1 MRFLQRAASAEM
13 PRALLGL
20 STVLLCGAI
29 AACAVAPAPDSAS
42 GAGGDAPA
50 AASAAAQAHASA
62 PARLPRPAARARRP
76 AVPLTDPDTPP
87 ALREPAP
94 TVPAQAPA
102 PAPETDTQQG
112 KSAKDDRASGL
123 GLDLGSEL
131 GDFGEEGMASWYGA
145 RFHSRR
151 TASGERFDMNDFTA
165 AHRTLPFGTR
175 VCVRSLVTGRAVQ
188 VRINDRGPH
197 SPSRIV
203 DLSRAAAQSLGL
215 LGLGIKPV
223 AITLAPSDPDAP
235 CPGSDSVK
243 TSGG

>member
-1 MRFLQRAASAEM
+1 M
-13 PRALLGL
+13 PRPLWGL

-29 AACAVAPAPDSAS
+29 AACAVAPVPDAAPAP
-42 GAGGDAPA
+42 GDAPA
-50 AASAAAQAHASA
+50 AASAPAQAQPPA
-62 PARLPRPAARARRP
+62 ARLPRPSVRAPRP

-94 TVPAQAPA
+94 ASPAS
-102 PAPETDTQQG
+102 APEPEA
-112 KSAKDDRASGL
+112 AKDAKEGRASGM
-123 GLDLGSEL
+123 GLDLGGEL

-197 SPSRIV
+197 SQGRIV

-223 AITLAPSDPDAP
+223 AITLAPTDPDAP

>member
-1 MRFLQRAASAEM
+1 M

-20 STVLLCGAI
+20 WTVLLCGAI
-29 AACAVAPAPDSAS
+29 AACAVAPASDSAS

-50 AASAAAQAHASA
+50 AASSAPGQAHAPA
-62 PARLPRPAARARRP
+62 PARLPRPVLRAPRP

-94 TVPAQAPA
+94 AMPSPSPSPATASE
-102 PAPETDTQQG
+102 PEE
-112 KSAKDDRASGL
+112 AKGTKDGRASGL
-123 GLDLGSEL
+123 GLELGSEL

-145 RFHSRR
+145 RFHTRR

-243 TSGG
+243 TPGG

>member
-1 MRFLQRAASAEM
+1 M
-13 PRALLGL
+13 PRALPGL
-20 STVLLCGAI
+20 CTVLLCGVI
-29 AACAVAPAPDSAS
+29 AACAVAPASDSAAE
-42 GAGGDAPA
+42 AGGDAPA
-50 AASAAAQAHASA
+50 AAAAASAAPGQAQAPA
-62 PARLPRPAARARRP
+62 PARLPRPGVRAPRP

-94 TVPAQAPA
+94 AAPA
-102 PAPETDTQQG
+102 PAPASETEPEETKG
-112 KSAKDDRASGL
+112 AKDGRASGL
-123 GLDLGSEL
+123 GLDLGGEL

-197 SPSRIV
+197 SQNRIL

-223 AITLAPSDPDAP
+223 AITLAPTDPDVP
-235 CPGSDSVK
+235 CPGADSVRA
-243 TSGG
+243 SGD

>member
-1 MRFLQRAASAEM
+1 MSRPLW
-13 PRALLGL
+13 GL

-29 AACAVAPAPDSAS
+29 AACAVAPPPDAASAS
-42 GAGGDAPA
+42 GDAA
-50 AASAAAQAHASA
+50 TAASTPAQAHTPAA
-62 PARLPRPAARARRP
+62 PHPRPALRAPRP

-94 TVPAQAPA
+94 AAPAAPEAPEAQAQEEP
-102 PAPETDTQQG
+102 
-112 KSAKDDRASGL
+112 KDPKDGRASGL

-197 SPSRIV
+197 SQNRIV

>member
-1 MRFLQRAASAEM
+1 M
-13 PRALLGL
+13 PRPLWGL

-29 AACAVAPAPDSAS
+29 AACAVAPAPDAGSAS
-42 GAGGDAPA
+42 GDAA
-50 AASAAAQAHASA
+50 TAASTPAQAHT
-62 PARLPRPAARARRP
+62 PAVPHPRPAVRAPRP

-94 TVPAQAPA
+94 AAPA
-102 PAPETDTQQG
+102 APEAQVLDDP
-112 KSAKDDRASGL
+112 KDSKDGRASGL

-197 SPSRIV
+197 SQNRIL

-223 AITLAPSDPDAP
+223 AITLAPTDPDVP
-235 CPGSDSVK
+235 CPGADSVK
-243 TSGG
+243 GLRD

>member
-1 MRFLQRAASAEM
+1 M
-13 PRALLGL
+13 PRALPGL
-20 STVLLCGAI
+20 CTVLLCGVI
-29 AACAVAPAPDSAS
+29 AACAVAPASDSAAE
-42 GAGGDAPA
+42 AGGDAPA
-50 AASAAAQAHASA
+50 AAAAASAAPGQAQAPA
-62 PARLPRPAARARRP
+62 PARLPRPGVRAPRP

-94 TVPAQAPA
+94 AAPA
-102 PAPETDTQQG
+102 PAPETEPEETKG
-112 KSAKDDRASGL
+112 AKDGRASGL
-123 GLDLGSEL
+123 GLDLGGEL

-197 SPSRIV
+197 SQNRIL

-223 AITLAPSDPDAP
+223 AITLAPTDPDVP
-235 CPGSDSVK
+235 CPGADSVRA
-243 TSGG
+243 SGD

>member
-1 MRFLQRAASAEM
+1 M
-13 PRALLGL
+13 P
-20 STVLLCGAI
+20 S
-29 AACAVAPAPDSAS
+29 PS
-42 GAGGDAPA
+42 
-50 AASAAAQAHASA
+50 
-62 PARLPRPAARARRP
+62 
-76 AVPLTDPDTPP
+76 
-87 ALREPAP
+87 
-94 TVPAQAPA
+94 
-102 PAPETDTQQG
+102 PAPETEPEEAKG
-112 KSAKDDRASGL
+112 AKDGRASGL

-145 RFHSRR
+145 RFHARR

-197 SPSRIV
+197 SQNRIL

-223 AITLAPSDPDAP
+223 AITLAPTDPDVP
-235 CPGSDSVK
+235 CPGADSVRA
-243 TSGG
+243 SGD

>member
-1 MRFLQRAASAEM
+1 M

-29 AACAVAPAPDSAS
+29 AACAVAPASDSAS
-42 GAGGDAPA
+42 EAGGDAPA
-50 AASAAAQAHASA
+50 AASSAPGQAHAPA
-62 PARLPRPAARARRP
+62 PARPPRPALRAPRP

-94 TVPAQAPA
+94 AMPSPS
-102 PAPETDTQQG
+102 PAPETEPEEAKG
-112 KSAKDDRASGL
+112 AKDGRASGL

-145 RFHSRR
+145 RFHARR

-197 SPSRIV
+197 SQNRIL

-223 AITLAPSDPDAP
+223 AITLAPTDPDVP
-235 CPGSDSVK
+235 CPGADSMRA
-243 TSGG
+243 SGD

>member
-1 MRFLQRAASAEM
+1 M
-13 PRALLGL
+13 PRPLWGL
-20 STVLLCGAI
+20 SIVLLCGAI
-29 AACAVAPAPDSAS
+29 AACAVAPAPDA
-42 GAGGDAPA
+42 APVPGDAPA
-50 AASAAAQAHASA
+50 VASA
-62 PARLPRPAARARRP
+62 PAQAQPPTARLPRPSVRAPRP

-94 TVPAQAPA
+94 ASPA
-102 PAPETDTQQG
+102 PAPEPEAARD
-112 KSAKDDRASGL
+112 AKEGPASGL
-123 GLDLGSEL
+123 GLDLGGEL
-131 GDFGEEGMASWYGA
+131 GEFGEEGMASWYGA

-197 SPSRIV
+197 SQGRIV

-223 AITLAPSDPDAP
+223 AITLAPTDPDAP

>member
-1 MRFLQRAASAEM
+1 
-13 PRALLGL
+13 
-20 STVLLCGAI
+20 
-29 AACAVAPAPDSAS
+29 
-42 GAGGDAPA
+42 
-50 AASAAAQAHASA
+50 
-62 PARLPRPAARARRP
+62 
-76 AVPLTDPDTPP
+76 
-87 ALREPAP
+87 
-94 TVPAQAPA
+94 
-102 PAPETDTQQG
+102 
-112 KSAKDDRASGL
+112 
-123 GLDLGSEL
+123 
-131 GDFGEEGMASWYGA
+131 MASWYGA

-243 TSGG
+243 TPGG

>member
-1 MRFLQRAASAEM
+1 M
-13 PRALLGL
+13 PRPLWVL
-20 STVLLCGAI
+20 SIVLLCGAI
-29 AACAVAPAPDSAS
+29 AACAVAPAPDA
-42 GAGGDAPA
+42 APAPGDAPA
-50 AASAAAQAHASA
+50 AASAPAQAQPPA
-62 PARLPRPAARARRP
+62 ARLPRPSVRAPRP

-94 TVPAQAPA
+94 ASPAS
-102 PAPETDTQQG
+102 APEPEA
-112 KSAKDDRASGL
+112 AKDAKEGRTSGM
-123 GLDLGSEL
+123 GLDLGGEL

-197 SPSRIV
+197 SQGRIV

-223 AITLAPSDPDAP
+223 AITLAPTDPDAP